1 MMRPVQTMETM
12 YEAMLERRK
21 SLVKK
26 ETAMY
31 QFDGSDRFSILY
43 YNQQRDAAFAKARIP
58 PFGDGQVAYQLPAE
72 LSMVPLPPR
81 PARYSVAL
89 WGETWPHMF
98 REQWKAWYRK
108 REDLDKQYLEACG
121 IILMMLGPEPLA
133 YVQQYMRIV
142 DGREKFTGISDAI
155 RRKYYPVT
163 NLEVEI
169 MLEWISKSTDEY
181 GLKIWFSLWQEAID
195 LIQLVK
201 PAVLPKPREFIRFME
216 TGMTNRDMKVYLGTL
231 MSSMVPNLAAG
242 APPGAMRSR
251 RWREIRE
258 ELLEHLNRDPSL
270 EDHLRSQPKVTSST
284 SGRIS
289 ALSAP
294 MTFATGVCYNCGDKS
309 HMMRECTA
317 KQCSRCGKSWPSES
331 SIGFHR
337 CWERNK
343 CPMVQGKIQGPQ
355 QYTSSVRPP
364 KKSVSNTTSSNVSQ
378 GDITRRQYKAHF
390 KEGKSEGFK
399 AALAMMREGKSVADI
414 ESSALG
420 KHSRSS

>member
-1 MMRPVQTMETM
+1 
-12 YEAMLERRK
+12 
-21 SLVKK
+21 
-26 ETAMY
+26 
-31 QFDGSDRFSILY
+31 
-43 YNQQRDAAFAKARIP
+43 
-58 PFGDGQVAYQLPAE
+58 
-72 LSMVPLPPR
+72 
-81 PARYSVAL
+81 
-89 WGETWPHMF
+89 MF

-231 MSSMVPNLAAG
+231 MSSMVPNLVAG
-242 APPGAMRSR
+242 AQLGAMRKR
-251 RWREIRE
+251 RWREIRD

-270 EDHLRSQPKVTSST
+270 EDHLRTQPKATY
-284 SGRIS
+284 SGRGAIS

-294 MTFATGVCYNCGDKS
+294 MTFATGTCYNCGDRG

-331 SIGFHR
+331 SDGFHR
-337 CWERNK
+337 CYERSK
-343 CPMVQGKIQGPQ
+343 CPMAPGKIQGQ
-355 QYTSSVRPP
+355 QYSSSVRPS
-364 KKSVSNTTSSNVSQ
+364 KRSVPNTFPSNQ
-378 GDITRRQYKAHF
+378 PGGDITKKQYKAHY
-390 KEGKSEGFK
+390 KDGKSDGFK
-399 AALAMMREGKSVADI
+399 AALAMVKAGKSVADL